1 MVQKGDQVTKLTIFV
16 RIIFKAI
23 ASYCQ
28 SIAVQG
34 GDGII
39 NNSQLV
45 RILWLL
51 IQNFFKQ

>member
-28 SIAVQG
+28 GTAVQG